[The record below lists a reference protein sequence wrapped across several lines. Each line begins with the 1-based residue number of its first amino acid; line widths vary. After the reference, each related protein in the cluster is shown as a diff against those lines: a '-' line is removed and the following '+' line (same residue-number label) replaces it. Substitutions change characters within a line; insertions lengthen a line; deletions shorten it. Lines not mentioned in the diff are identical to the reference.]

1 MSSKLFA
8 PITFRELELRNRI
21 VVSPMCQHSA
31 VAGVPTHWHL
41 VHLGSRAVGGAG
53 IVFCEATAVSP
64 EGRISPGDTGI
75 WNETQVNAW
84 SDITKFIREHGA
96 APGIQVAHAGRK
108 ASTYPPWDGGGAL
121 KDSDGA
127 WTPLAPSALRFADN
141 YRMPKAMS
149 PQDIALVQDQF
160 ITAAENALK
169 AGFEV
174 VELHFAHG
182 YLLNEFLSPLS
193 NQREDEFGGSLEN
206 RMRLPL
212 LIAERVRKLW
222 PAKWPVFIRI
232 SASDWMPDG
241 FTLED
246 AIVFARKAKAVG
258 IDLIDCSSGGNT
270 PNAKIKASPNYQ
282 VPFAEGVRKGAEIA
296 TGAVGIIT
304 EAHQA
309 EEILRKGQADLI
321 FIAREVLRDPYWPL
335 HAAKI
340 LCEDISWP
348 KQYARAKSE

>member
-1 MSSKLFA
+1 MASKLFA

-21 VVSPMCQHSA
+21 VVSPMCQYSA
-31 VAGVPTHWHL
+31 VEGVPTNWHL
-41 VHLGSRAVGGAG
+41 VHLGARAVGGAG
-53 IVFCEATAVSP
+53 IVFCEATGVSP

-75 WNETQVNAW
+75 WNETQVKAW
-84 SDITKFIREHGA
+84 TGITRFIREHGA
-96 APGIQVAHAGRK
+96 APGIQLAHAGRK
-108 ASTYPPWDGGGAL
+108 ASTYRPWDGDGAL
-121 KDSDGA
+121 KDKDGA
-127 WTPLAPSALRFADN
+127 WIPLAPSALRFADN
-141 YRMPKAMS
+141 YPMPKTMNVD
-149 PQDIALVQDQF
+149 DIAMVHDQF
-160 ITAAENALK
+160 AAAARNALK

-174 VELHFAHG
+174 AELHFAHG

-193 NQREDEFGGSLEN
+193 NHRTDEYGGSLEN

-212 LIAERVRKLW
+212 RIAESVRKLW

-246 AIVFARKAKAVG
+246 AIAFARKVKALG
-258 IDLIDCSSGGNT
+258 IDLIDCSSGGIAA
-270 PNAKIKASPNYQ
+270 NAQIKAGPNYQ

-309 EEILRKGQADLI
+309 EEILRKDQADLI
-321 FIAREVLRDPYWPL
+321 FMARELLRDPYWPL

-340 LCEDISWP
+340 LGDDISWP
-348 KQYARAKSE
+348 KQYARAKR